1 MYDMGMK
8 LVPGRK
14 MNKIICLVCLIPGVL
29 FSAVAFVYRLLGR
42 REISSALSVLAVI
55 FAAFSLLYGFL
66 LLCYGAKEKKTQQAL
81 SAAEPVVSGNGL
93 SHTVREF
100 RIPREHL
107 IAAAEKRFLRI
118 LKGLGVMVPVV
129 GALMAL
135 CIGIGGAW
143 KSPLQIVYI
152 CIFCTLIAIPGIVI
166 QSVIYSRYS
175 RSIPERIILS
185 PGKLVIDRTVFPS
198 SDIMEI
204 GISSDRLA
212 NPSSP
217 SVYREMLVW
226 TSSGMNRYRIDFRQP
241 SKDGSQPRWE
251 EYPAMVDAL
260 SAWGR
265 ENRVNVV
272 VNYMD

>member
-1 MYDMGMK
+1 
-8 LVPGRK
+8 
-14 MNKIICLVCLIPGVL
+14 MNCEL
-29 FSAVAFVYRLLGR
+29 FY
-42 REISSALSVLAVI
+42 LAI
-55 FAAFSLLYGFL
+55 
-66 LLCYGAKEKKTQQAL
+66 
-81 SAAEPVVSGNGL
+81 
-93 SHTVREF
+93 
-100 RIPREHL
+100 
-107 IAAAEKRFLRI
+107 
-118 LKGLGVMVPVV
+118 
-129 GALMAL
+129 GAL
-135 CIGIGGAW
+135 
-143 KSPLQIVYI
+143 Q
-152 CIFCTLIAIPGIVI
+152 AI
-166 QSVIYSRYS
+166 
-175 RSIPERIILS
+175 
-185 PGKLVIDRTVFPS
+185 FPS